1 MKTCPRCGKSYPD
14 NESFCEADGTALV
27 SARISDQPAQ
37 QTPADAAGAIDCPV
51 CGGKAEPGEVI
62 CNFCGTRLV
71 PDSTPTPPPLRANPP
86 PSGPTRAS
94 PETFVPSRGR
104 SPTGTATR
112 IASPGSFDAGAAS
125 GDESLSE
132 GDSGAR
138 RPLTL
143 IAYIVAALLALAGGA
158 WLALHLSSHPE
169 PQVAASPIATSSPVA
184 AGPVVT
190 LASTIPLQT
199 IGASASDPART
210 PDAARKLFD
219 DNKDSLLSDYRN
231 VLSGGAA
238 VDDGMMARLTV
249 EPDGSVSS
257 AAIRVSTSP
266 NPALD
271 AAVAGTMGAWHFMP
285 FSGGEINADYPLIFT
300 RDPAQAA
307 SIESSLS
314 AKLAGLGPS
323 ETPEYATTPAT
334 PTVVPSVAP
343 LPPPT
348 PAPAPLPA
356 LVPPTGTPPR
366 HHRRPVS
373 ARPPSTTLLHRVQGA
388 LAADPR
394 FRRVKCYTSGTAAI
408 IYGTVYGDKDK
419 LAAQRAVQRVSGVSD
434 VVNNIQTDTSKW
446 ATQESTIRQALA
458 AAGLTGVTVKV
469 IGRDAF
475 LNGTVNSNIDKERAA
490 TIATGAAPVKV
501 QMNMISVAPGKV
513 FGF

>member
-1 MKTCPRCGKSYPD
+1 MKTCPRCGKNYPD
-14 NESFCEADGTALV
+14 NEAFCESDGTALLPAS
-27 SARISDQPAQ
+27 SADRSPASP
-37 QTPADAAGAIDCPV
+37 TDVTGAAECPV
-51 CGGKAEPGEVI
+51 CGGKAEPGEAI
-62 CNFCGTRLV
+62 CNFCGTRLA
-71 PDSTPTPPPLRANPP
+71 PDPEAVTPP
-86 PSGPTRAS
+86 PSGRPVRPTPAPTRVT
-94 PETFVPSRGR
+94 PETFVPSQGR
-104 SPTGTATR
+104 RPTGTATR
-112 IASPGSFDAGAAS
+112 TAAPGSFDTGAAS
-125 GDESLSE
+125 DDESLSE
-132 GDSGAR
+132 SDSGAR
-138 RPLTL
+138 RRLKL

-169 PQVAASPIATSSPVA
+169 PQVAASPIATTSPVA
-184 AGPVVT
+184 AGPIVT

-199 IGASASDPART
+199 IGASASAPERT

-219 DNKDSLLSDYRN
+219 DNRDSLLSDYRN

-238 VDDGMMARLTV
+238 VDDGVMARLTV

-271 AAVAGTMGAWHFMP
+271 AAVAGTMAAWHFLP

-307 SIESSLS
+307 AIESSLS

-343 LPPPT
+343 LPLPT
-348 PAPAPLPA
+348 SAPAPA
-356 LVPPTGTPPR
+356 LVPPMPATPLR

-373 ARPPSTTLLHRVQGA
+373 ARPSIAPLLQRVQAA

-408 IYGTVYGDKDK
+408 IYGTVYGDKEK

-446 ATQESTIRQALA
+446 ATEESTIRQALA

-475 LNGTVNSNIDKERAA
+475 LNGTVNSNLDKEKAA